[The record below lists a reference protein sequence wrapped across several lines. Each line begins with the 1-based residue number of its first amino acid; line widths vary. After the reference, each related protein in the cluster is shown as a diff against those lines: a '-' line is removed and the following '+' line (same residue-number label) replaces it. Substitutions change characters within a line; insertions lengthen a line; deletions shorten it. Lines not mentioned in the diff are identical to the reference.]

1 MDSHKK
7 FWLFVLLSACVSVAV
22 VVTLGSLFWSK
33 FTPDEQHQMI
43 ELVHRNM
50 VYIVAIIA
58 MFFGG
63 WIVWLDAVLYTYVLP
78 TVQIADETL
87 IILTVNPS
95 HRIKTDA
102 SRDMMRLAA
111 LINEGA
117 DRYEA
122 MARSVEE
129 RVKEAN
135 EALKFERNILAS
147 VIEHLPE
154 AMVIC
159 NASGM
164 IVLYNQ
170 KAQQTLTVR
179 EPLET
184 GRVAETLSG
193 PFLGLGRHIGSV
205 IDPRKIEA
213 AMAEIAENLQAGKEA
228 VSFFSIQGVAD
239 QLLNVEMAPIIAS
252 QRQIVGYILTC
263 LDVNEAVSLE
273 ARRTAMQLFSVFRS
287 DMERLKTSV
296 ETLLSVC
303 RAAASQKSD
312 LVLAIESNIAK
323 LDGMIDASLC
333 EYTEFQDVCPI
344 TLTSSS
350 RPEFYD
356 FDLFNRPDPGID
368 LGHQLLTN
376 LVFTVFDTETT
387 GLNPA
392 TDEIISIGA
401 VRIVNNKIVQDDLFS
416 MLVDPRR
423 EVSEA
428 SIRVHGIRPEILKG
442 QPTIEAVLAHFQRY
456 ADNTVL
462 VGHNVAF
469 DMRMFQVKEPVTGI
483 RFTQPVLD
491 TMFLSAILHPAH
503 RYHSIE
509 AISNRLGICIRG
521 RHTALGDAMA
531 TAEIFM
537 KFLPLLARMNILT
550 LNDAIEASKK
560 SDYAKVR
567 Y

>member
-7 FWLFVLLSACVSVAV
+7 FWLFVLISACASIAV
-22 VVTLGSLFWSK
+22 VVTLGSLFWRQFS
-33 FTPDEQHQMI
+33 PAEQHQML
-43 ELVHRNM
+43 EMVHRHM

-87 IILTVNPS
+87 LILTVNPS
-95 HRIKTDA
+95 HRIKIDTG
-102 SRDMMRLAA
+102 RDMKRLAD

-122 MARSVEE
+122 MARHVEE
-129 RVKEAN
+129 RVKEAR
-135 EALKFERNILAS
+135 EALEFERNILAS

-154 AMVIC
+154 GMVIC
-159 NASGM
+159 NTAGN

-170 KAQQTLTVR
+170 MAQRLLTVR
-179 EPLET
+179 EPLDPTRSIES
-184 GRVAETLSG
+184 LSG

-205 IDPRKIEA
+205 ILPEKIDA
-213 AMAEIAENLQAGKEA
+213 AVSEISQKINDGKEPIA
-228 VSFFSIQGVAD
+228 FFSIQGAAEN
-239 QLLNVEMAPIIAS
+239 LLSVEMMPILA
-252 QRQIVGYILTC
+252 RRDHVVAYILTC
-263 LDVNEAVSLE
+263 HDVMESVSLE
-273 ARRTAMQLFSVFRS
+273 ARKTAIQLFSVFRN
-287 DMERLKTSV
+287 DLDRLKTSV
-296 ETLLSVC
+296 EDLLNVC
-303 RAAASQKSD
+303 RTAAQHKSD
-312 LVLAIESNIAK
+312 LVHAIEANVRRI
-323 LDGMIDASLC
+323 DGLIDSTFS
-333 EYTEFQDVCPI
+333 EYAEFSDVCPI
-344 TLTSSS
+344 TLTTES

-356 FDLFNRPDPGID
+356 FDLFNRPAPNID
-368 LGHQLLTN
+368 IGNQLLTN
-376 LVFTVFDTETT
+376 LVYTVFDTETT
-387 GLNPA
+387 GLNPTA
-392 TDEIISIGA
+392 DEIISIGA
-401 VRIVNNKIVQDDLFS
+401 VRIVNCRIVQDDLFS
-416 MLVDPRR
+416 MLVDPKR

-428 SIRVHGIRPEILKG
+428 SIRVHGIRPEMLKG
-442 QPTIEAVLAHFQRY
+442 QPTIDAALPHFQRY
-456 ADNTVL
+456 ADHTVL

-469 DMRMFQVKEPVTGI
+469 DMRMFQVKEPLTGI

-509 AISNRLGICIRG
+509 AISNRLGICVRG

-531 TAEIFM
+531 TAEIFL

-550 LNDAIEASKK
+550 LSDAIEASKT
-560 SDYAKVR
+560 SDYAKVK